1 MGADGEK
8 HNSVGADASASQRDV
23 PCSLL
28 SLHPLYH
35 RIFLIF
41 LPPYMEIKCI
51 FISHSQF
58 CSVLQMHLWSIGTQG
73 SVCLAGS
80 SVILVLPVMSF
91 LLAFHWVK
99 GHLGRSYASH

>member
-41 LPPYMEIKCI
+41 LPPYTEKKCI

-73 SVCLAGS
+73 SVLQDLLSYLCSQLCH
-80 SVILVLPVMSF
+80 SF
-91 LLAFHWVK
+91 WLSI
-99 GHLGRSYASH
+99 G